1 MHYATK
7 ELAWSFKDIIHSS
20 HNMGINCRESS
31 IHGRLTF
38 LTRLYAIM
46 PSGHKY
52 KTIKWKSILGSGRI
66 FLVYLCTVHML
77 LKPIP
82 SKIRES
88 VICRSGITGDPE
100 ATFSAIISISRMDSK
115 TGLFLFENVNGLCNC
130 CHFRFMH
137 WPYFCVIHRG
147 FWITPGSCW
156 LYIRSVHWCRRFWA
170 EEARFWSEDIHFHSP
185 PSPTHTHLFASHD
198 PCMNCHLNP
207 FGQSCTSNS
216 VATVW
221 REGLLCSS
229 MTAPMCEVHKRHA
242 WMV

>member
-1 MHYATK
+1 
-7 ELAWSFKDIIHSS
+7 
-20 HNMGINCRESS
+20 
-31 IHGRLTF
+31 
-38 LTRLYAIM
+38 
-46 PSGHKY
+46 
-52 KTIKWKSILGSGRI
+52 
-66 FLVYLCTVHML
+66 ML

-100 ATFSAIISISRMDSK
+100 ATFSAIIPISRMDSK

-229 MTAPMCEVHKRHA
+229 MTAPTCEVHKRHA